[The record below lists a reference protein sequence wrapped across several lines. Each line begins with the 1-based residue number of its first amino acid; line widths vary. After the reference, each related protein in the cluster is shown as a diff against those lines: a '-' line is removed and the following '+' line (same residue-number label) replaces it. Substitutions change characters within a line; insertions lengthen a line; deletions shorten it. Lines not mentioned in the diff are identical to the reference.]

1 MRAETTVPTPRV
13 IVTRPA
19 REAGQ
24 WVQALQQRGIAAHA
38 LPLIDI
44 GPAPDAAAL
53 HAARAQVLDY
63 RAIMVVSGNAAQHFF
78 DQKVALALAGQA
90 SAAIKTRVW
99 SPGPGTAETLQA
111 LGVPPA
117 CIDRPAH
124 DAKQFDSEALWAQ
137 VQGDVSA
144 GERVLVVRGADA
156 DASPNGTG
164 REWLAQQLRARGAE
178 VDFVVAYTRAA
189 PVLSRE
195 QLALARE
202 AAHNGAWWLLSSSE
216 ALAHLR
222 AALPEQA
229 WDQARALVTHPRIAQ
244 AARAAGFA
252 WVQECRPA
260 LADVV
265 ASIESLP

>member
-1 MRAETTVPTPRV
+1 MPAAHV

-19 REAGQ
+19 READQ
-24 WVQALQQRGIAAHA
+24 WVQALQQRGIAAQA
-38 LPLIDI
+38 LALIAI

-53 HAARAQVLDY
+53 QAARARVLDY
-63 RAIMVVSGNAAQHFF
+63 RAIMVVSGNAAQYFF
-78 DQKVALALAGQA
+78 DSKTALALAGKA
-90 SAAIKTRVW
+90 PTAIKTRVW
-99 SPGPGTAETLQA
+99 SPGPGTAETLMA
-111 LGVPPA
+111 LGVPAA
-117 CIDRPAH
+117 CIDRPAT
-124 DAKQFDSEALWAQ
+124 DAAQFDSESLWAQ
-137 VQGDVSA
+137 VHDQVCA

-156 DASPNGTG
+156 GAPPHGTG

-189 PVLSRE
+189 PVFSPA
-195 QLALARE
+195 QHALARQ

-222 AALPEQA
+222 TALPDQA
-229 WDQARALVTHPRIAQ
+229 WAQARALVTHPRIAQ

-252 WVQECRPA
+252 VVHECRPA